1 MCLSAHG
8 LAVRFSHAAQGS
20 LVGPGRRA
28 VPGLYVAAKIGRGAT
43 AGRGLISVV
52 PAPFEMCLESWSVL
66 RAKYCMLGMDCFY
79 GVRLWIR
86 MHICICLGL
95 GTRKLRVMGHLPGPC
110 ISRYH
115 TVILGKYSPT
125 NNRRI

>member
-66 RAKYCMLGMDCFY
+66 RAKIILYARY
-79 GVRLWIR
+79 GLFLW
-86 MHICICLGL
+86 
-95 GTRKLRVMGHLPGPC
+95 RKALDSDAYMYMFRA
-110 ISRYH
+110 R
-115 TVILGKYSPT
+115 
-125 NNRRI
+125 N